1 MWLGAM
7 PLSTMEKW
15 FVAHN
20 NNNNIIII
28 IIIIINDMLMV
39 KRAYLFFAFLS
50 SSKKQHKVYGLT
62 LKMSKLPKLV
72 FTLYE
77 CHKWG

>member
-1 MWLGAM
+1 
-7 PLSTMEKW
+7 
-15 FVAHN
+15 VAH

-28 IIIIINDMLMV
+28 IIIIITIINDMLMV
-39 KRAYLFFAFLS
+39 KWAYLFFAFLS